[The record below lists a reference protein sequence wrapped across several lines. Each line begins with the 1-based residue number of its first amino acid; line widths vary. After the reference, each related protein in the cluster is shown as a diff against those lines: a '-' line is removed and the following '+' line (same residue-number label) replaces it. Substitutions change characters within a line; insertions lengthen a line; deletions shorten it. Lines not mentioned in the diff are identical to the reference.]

1 MKKVLLRGP
10 VLSQSGYG
18 EHTRQIFRYLLTK
31 KDVDV
36 SVQITPW
43 GVTPWHLD
51 ENYYGGLI
59 GEAIKRSH
67 VKPGE
72 IYDVSFQV
80 QLPNEWDTSVAKYNV
95 GVTAAVETTNAN
107 PMWTVTHCEKMD
119 KVIVPSIHSKKSLT
133 NSGDTSTDIN
143 VVPESYY
150 DELLE
155 EGKDL
160 DLGLCTSF
168 NFLTIG
174 VLTGL
179 TPDTDRKNLL
189 YLIKWFCEEFKD
201 DSDVGL
207 IIKTSAGRETTL
219 DRNNTKTLL
228 KNVLNEIGYN
238 GVPKIY
244 LLHGSMT
251 REDMTSLYKHEKV
264 KAFLSLTKGEG
275 FGLPHL
281 EAAVSGLPVIATNWS
296 AHKEFLDKGK
306 WIKVDYDLQKIPQS
320 RVDGSIFLENS
331 KWAIAKEKDLKKKIR
346 TFRQK
351 PDAPKKWAEDLSKKL
366 IEAYSQDTV
375 NSLYDEVVGDIL
387 R

>member
-1 MKKVLLRGP
+1 M
-10 VLSQSGYG
+10 SQSGYG

-31 KDVDV
+31 KDIDV

-43 GVTPWHLD
+43 GITPWHLD
-51 ENYYGGLI
+51 ENYYGGII

-72 IYDVSFQV
+72 VYDVSFQV

-95 GVTAAVETTNAN
+95 GVTAAVETTRAN

-119 KVIVPSIHSKKSLT
+119 KVIVPSQHAKNSLT
-133 NSGDTSTDIN
+133 VNGEISTDIV

-150 DELLE
+150 DELVE
-155 EGKDL
+155 DPKDL
-160 DLGLCTSF
+160 DLGLTTSF

-189 YLIKWFCEEFKD
+189 YLIKWFYEEFKN

-207 IIKTSAGRETTL
+207 VIKTSAGRETTL
-219 DRNNTKTLL
+219 DRNNTKVLL
-228 KNVLNEIGYN
+228 KNVLKEIGYN

-251 REDMTSLYKHEKV
+251 REDMTSLYKHNDI

-306 WIKVDYDLQKIPQS
+306 WIKVDYDLEKIPQS
-320 RVDGSIFLENS
+320 RVDGSIFVENS
-331 KWAIAKEKDLKKKIR
+331 KWAIAKEKDVKKKLR

-351 PDAPKKWAEDLSKKL
+351 SSTPTSWAKDLSKKL
-366 IEAYSQDTV
+366 IESYNQETI
-375 NSLYDEVVGDIL
+375 NNIYNETIGDIL